1 MNSSFI
7 WADLSTRD
15 INDAKHFYMKCF
27 GWEFHDIGDGYLLCE
42 ATSKHAAGIY
52 TMPDKFQRMGMPCFW
67 MSYIRVEDIHETV
80 RTAEN
85 YGAIIEVHPEAAPS
99 GGLVA
104 LIRDPAGAGFTCY
117 QGDDL
122 GGKSE
127 YAQESTM
134 VWNELHVS
142 SLEKIET
149 FYTHVFNWTIS
160 PTTDNRRYELH
171 DMSGDLVG
179 GIRVYGNEIKGDKE
193 YWAVFFS
200 VTNLSKTTEAI
211 KSVGGDVVVQQTIA
225 GETTALAYD
234 SQGAAFF
241 LLESKA

>member
-7 WADLSTRD
+7 WADLSTLD
-15 INDAKHFYMKCF
+15 INDAKRFYKKCF
-27 GWEFHDIGDGYLLCE
+27 GWEFHDIGDGYLMCE
-42 ATSKHAAGIY
+42 AKSKHAAGIY
-52 TMPDKFQRMGMPCFW
+52 TMPEKFQRIGMPCFW
-67 MSYIRVEDIHETV
+67 MSYIRVEDINETV
-80 RTAEN
+80 RTAEKC
-85 YGAIIEVHPEAAPS
+85 GAIIEVHPEAAPS

-127 YAQESTM
+127 RAHESTM

-142 SLEKIET
+142 SLEKVES
-149 FYTHVFNWTIS
+149 FYTQVFNWNIS
-160 PTTDNRRYELH
+160 PTDDEGRYDIH
-171 DMSGDLVG
+171 TTSGHLVG
-179 GIRVYGNEIKGDKE
+179 GIRVYGNDIKGDKE
-193 YWAVFFS
+193 YWGVFFS
-200 VTNLSKTTEAI
+200 VANLRKTTEEI
-211 KSVGGDVVVQQTIA
+211 KREGGRVIVQQTIA

-241 LLESKA
+241 LLESAA